1 MKKKAAIFTLGCKVN
16 QVESEQMKEDFM
28 ARGYRVVD
36 FNQPADVYVVNTC
49 TVTHVS
55 DRKSRAMLRRA
66 RRKNPQS
73 IVVAAG
79 CFAEQNAE
87 QLADMPEVDLIVGN
101 RNKEKIVEVVE
112 RYRSGEPGLPPA
124 EEWPSELKPVF
135 PRFDEAHERTRAFIK
150 VQDGCQSC
158 CSYCIVPRVRGPL
171 RSKRPE
177 DVIEEAR
184 HLLQMGYRELV
195 FTGIHTGMYGRD
207 IDGWNLVQLLKEVLK
222 LPGEYRLR
230 LSSIE
235 TLEVS
240 EELIHL
246 LETEPRICRHLHI
259 PLQSGSDRIL
269 PLMNRRYTRDFY
281 RKLVNS
287 LAVRVPGLAL
297 TSDVMVGFPTE
308 TEQDF
313 LDTFYLI
320 QDSPFYDLHVFRY
333 SPRPGTTAARLSPQ
347 VDAQTCERRSRTLI
361 QLAAEKKAQF
371 IDKFVGQTL
380 EVLIEDR
387 TGAGLYDGLTDNY
400 IRVILP
406 GSEELRGRLVPVVL
420 EENLGDKARG
430 SVVSQ

>member
-177 DVIEEAR
+177 R
-184 HLLQMGYRELV
+184 
-195 FTGIHTGMYGRD
+195 
-207 IDGWNLVQLLKEVLK
+207 
-222 LPGEYRLR
+222 
-230 LSSIE
+230 
-235 TLEVS
+235 
-240 EELIHL
+240 
-246 LETEPRICRHLHI
+246 C
-259 PLQSGSDRIL
+259 
-269 PLMNRRYTRDFY
+269 NRR
-281 RKLVNS
+281 
-287 LAVRVPGLAL
+287 
-297 TSDVMVGFPTE
+297 
-308 TEQDF
+308 
-313 LDTFYLI
+313 
-320 QDSPFYDLHVFRY
+320 
-333 SPRPGTTAARLSPQ
+333 
-347 VDAQTCERRSRTLI
+347 
-361 QLAAEKKAQF
+361 
-371 IDKFVGQTL
+371 
-380 EVLIEDR
+380 
-387 TGAGLYDGLTDNY
+387 
-400 IRVILP
+400 RVIAADGIP
-406 GSEELRGRLVPVVL
+406 GISFHWNSYRDVRAGY
-420 EENLGDKARG
+420 
-430 SVVSQ
+430 